1 MNGSIKAVLF
11 DLDDTLYD
19 ESAFVTSGFRTVAA
33 HLADRFGVDKQ
44 EAFSAMMAVL
54 TTEVR
59 GKVFDRVL
67 EQYDL
72 YSSHLVME
80 LV

>member
-1 MNGSIKAVLF
+1 VNGSIKTVLF

-44 EAFSAMMAVL
+44 EAFSAVMSVL
-54 TTEVR
+54 TTEGR
-59 GKVFDRVL
+59 GKVFD
-67 EQYDL
+67 
-72 YSSHLVME
+72 
-80 LV
+80 